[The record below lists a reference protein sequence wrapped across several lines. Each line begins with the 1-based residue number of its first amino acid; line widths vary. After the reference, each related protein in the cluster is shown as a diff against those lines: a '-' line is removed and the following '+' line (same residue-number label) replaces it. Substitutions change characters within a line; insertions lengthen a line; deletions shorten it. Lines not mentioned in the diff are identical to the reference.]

1 MSRPRQELLEDEWLL
16 VRHSGEI
23 PEIALHS
30 AFYYLTEDLNGPRL
44 RLSVEEMQYLRE
56 AAATRYQEI
65 ILRDLCY
72 ENRELTVYRGVRR
85 AIFNWH
91 RFVTFCE
98 RQDIN
103 CHNLRR
109 PGMAECHSLQG
120 RIKSDRST
128 TAEAFL
134 ILLKKVTHAANTPS
148 PSPGRSSTIPGSIN
162 TRSSLAVIFNCSVH
176 DLTLFAREL
185 GIAEEQLP
193 QEIHLFCHEENAA
206 EHDQKIKDGSLV
218 PEEKQSIFE
227 KR

>member
-1 MSRPRQELLEDEWLL
+1 MSRPRQELLEDEWLI

-44 RLSVEEMQYLRE
+44 QLSVEEMRSLQE

-72 ENRELTVYRGVRR
+72 ENRELTVYRGVQR

-91 RFVTFCE
+91 RFVAFCK
-98 RQDIN
+98 RQDISY
-103 CHNLRR
+103 HNL
-109 PGMAECHSLQG
+109 
-120 RIKSDRST
+120 RST

-134 ILLKKVTHAANTPS
+134 ILLKKVTHPTNAPAPS
-148 PSPGRSSTIPGSIN
+148 PDSTD
-162 TRSSLAVIFNCSVH
+162 TRPSLAVVFNCSFH

-185 GIAEEQLP
+185 GIAEEQIP
-193 QEIHLFCHEENAA
+193 QEIHLFCCH
-206 EHDQKIKDGSLV
+206 G
-218 PEEKQSIFE
+218 
-227 KR
+227 

>member
-1 MSRPRQELLEDEWLL
+1 LISRPRQELLEDEWLV

-44 RLSVEEMQYLRE
+44 RLSVDEMQYLQE
-56 AAATRYQEI
+56 AAATRCQEI

-72 ENRELTVYRGVRR
+72 ENRELTVYRGIRR

-91 RFVTFCE
+91 RFVAFCE

-120 RIKSDRST
+120 RIRSDRST
-128 TAEAFL
+128 TAEALL

-148 PSPGRSSTIPGSIN
+148 PSPGRSSAIPGSID
-162 TRSSLAVIFNCSVH
+162 THPALAFIFNCNFH
-176 DLTLFAREL
+176 DLTLFASEL
-185 GIAEEQLP
+185 GITVEELP
-193 QEIHLFCHEENAA
+193 REIRLFCH
-206 EHDQKIKDGSLV
+206 K
-218 PEEKQSIFE
+218 
-227 KR
+227 

>member
-30 AFYYLTEDLNGPRL
+30 AFYYLTEDLNGPQL

-56 AAATRYQEI
+56 AATARYQEI
-65 ILRDLCY
+65 IRRDLCF

-91 RFVTFCE
+91 RFVVFCE
-98 RQDIN
+98 RQDTN

-109 PGMAECHSLQG
+109 PGMAECRSLHGQ
-120 RIKSDRST
+120 IKSDRSS

-134 ILLKKVTHAANTPS
+134 ILLKKVTHATNTP
-148 PSPGRSSTIPGSIN
+148 RSSGHSSAIPGSIDR
-162 TRSSLAVIFNCSVH
+162 RSSLAAVFNCSIH
-176 DLTLFAREL
+176 DLTLFAHEL
-185 GIAEEQLP
+185 GIAEEQIP
-193 QEIHLFCHEENAA
+193 QEIHLFCHE
-206 EHDQKIKDGSLV
+206 
-218 PEEKQSIFE
+218 
-227 KR
+227 

>member
-30 AFYYLTEDLNGPRL
+30 AFYYLTEDPNGPRL
-44 RLSVEEMQYLRE
+44 RLSVEEMQYLRK
-56 AAATRYQEI
+56 AATARYQEI
-65 ILRDLCY
+65 IRRDLCY

-91 RFVTFCE
+91 RYVAFCE
-98 RQDIN
+98 RQDID

-109 PGMAECHSLQG
+109 PGMAECRSLQG
-120 RIKSDRST
+120 QIKSDRSS

-134 ILLKKVTHAANTPS
+134 VLLKKVTHATNTPS
-148 PSPGRSSTIPGSIN
+148 HSSGRSSAIPGLID
-162 TRSSLAVIFNCSVH
+162 THPYLATVIFNCSVH

-185 GIAEEQLP
+185 GIAEEQIP
-193 QEIHLFCHEENAA
+193 QEIHLFCH
-206 EHDQKIKDGSLV
+206 
-218 PEEKQSIFE
+218 
-227 KR
+227 

>member
-1 MSRPRQELLEDEWLL
+1 MSRPRQELLENEWFV

-44 RLSVEEMQYLRE
+44 QLSAEEMHSLQE

-72 ENRELTVYRGVRR
+72 ENRELTIYRGVQR

-91 RFVTFCE
+91 RFVAFCE
-98 RQDIN
+98 RQNIT

-109 PGMAECHSLQG
+109 PGMAECRSLQE
-120 RIKSDRST
+120 RIKSDRSA

-134 ILLKKVTHAANTPS
+134 ILLKKVTHATNAPA
-148 PSPGRSSTIPGSIN
+148 PGSIN
-162 TRSSLAVIFNCSVH
+162 TQPSLAVVFNCSFH

-185 GIAEEQLP
+185 GIAEEQFP
-193 QEIHLFCHEENAA
+193 QEIHLFCH
-206 EHDQKIKDGSLV
+206 K
-218 PEEKQSIFE
+218 
-227 KR
+227 